1 MSQPAPTLRASNGD
15 TDAGATGS
23 RRVTRAEIVALAPRA
38 WQFLGPALAALR
50 VAPQDHEIRVHAV
63 LALARLGLV
72 TLARELAATV
82 APEIRGLAQV
92 APLLRAIP
100 ETSDDVIDAETLARV
115 ARANLGAILSRPERV
130 YGATPEELERAFE
143 AWTATVGER
152 EWYRASNG
160 CVVRRVRGSWA
171 PEQWWGL
178 ADTRGAAEAFAAQH
192 LRVSAASGQ
201 DAMTGPYTVEGVD
214 PPWILERV
222 LAATQDDV
230 GVAGYRPRVGV
241 VQREAGEFLDGLAQ
255 ADLSALLGAARVEF
269 FVGEGAGASF
279 SARVSSMVDT
289 INTGPCIVTSGIRTR
304 AVPRADE
311 TIEGAR
317 AARQGEIRAG
327 AERAAAMYAGRDA
340 AWWADR
346 YRAALSGAGEPLR
359 VLIPTCLYSTF
370 VRHASDDLARAIRRA
385 GMDARVLIEPDH
397 SSRLSA
403 SGYLR
408 AIEAH
413 RPDLIVLINYTRG
426 QISPHIP
433 RNIPWLT
440 WIQDAMP
447 HLLSPEIGPSLGGFD
462 FLVGHI
468 FSELVQKF
476 GVARE
481 RCLAMPVVAD
491 AEKFHA
497 GPVGRGDAAEG
508 GEARLRCDVA
518 YVSHQSETPDALH
531 ERLIRAGAVA
541 PAYLPALE
549 RIRARVAEIVSVGL
563 FEPGVSRGM
572 QGRIKDAVAAALADA
587 GGGEPDAKTLAAVVR
602 VHALP
607 LAERTMRH
615 RTLESAARICARRG
629 WTMRLF
635 GNGWA
640 SHPTLSGLASGAL
653 EHGEDL
659 RASYRAARCHLHVS
673 LTAPVH
679 QRVMECALSGG
690 LPLVRLH
697 ADGLSATHLR
707 ACRSAARARAPH
719 RLDHEEGWIGWDAID
734 HPALAAWVALRQ
746 RLGMPTTDAVYFR
759 PHWMEN
765 LELMDLLL
773 PRELDPAN
781 LLVDPAETAFWDDAS
796 LERVIERAVTD
807 EGWRATRSAAIASR
821 VRRSMTHDAMVTCVT
836 RFILD
841 RLDAGAAAAPGAA
854 PRAAA

>member
-1 MSQPAPTLRASNGD
+1 M
-15 TDAGATGS
+15 
-23 RRVTRAEIVALAPRA
+23 TRAEIVALAPRA
-38 WQFLGPALAALR
+38 WPFLGPALAALR
-50 VAPQDHEIRVHAV
+50 VMPQDHEIRVHAV

-82 APEIRGLAQV
+82 PAEIRGLAQV
-92 APLLRAIP
+92 SPLLGAIP
-100 ETSDDVIDAETLARV
+100 ASSGDAIGADELARV

-130 YGATPEELERAFE
+130 HGATREELERAFD
-143 AWTATVGER
+143 AWTATLGER
-152 EWYRASNG
+152 EWFRASNG

-192 LRVSAASGQ
+192 LRVPTASGQ

-222 LAATQDDV
+222 LVASRNDV
-230 GVAGYRPRVGV
+230 GVAGYRPRVSV
-241 VQREAGEFLDGLAQ
+241 VQRAPGEFFDGLAQ
-255 ADLSALLGAARVEF
+255 TDVSALLAESRVEF
-269 FVGEGAGASF
+269 FVGEGAGAAF
-279 SARVSSMVDT
+279 AARVASMVDI
-289 INTGPCIVTSGIRTR
+289 INTGPCIVTTGIRTR
-304 AVPRADE
+304 AEPRADE
-311 TIEGAR
+311 TIERAR
-317 AARQGEIRAG
+317 AARQGEIRAL
-327 AERAAAMYAGRDA
+327 AERATAMYAGRDA
-340 AWWADR
+340 AWWAER

-370 VRHASDDLARAIRRA
+370 VRHASDDLARALRRA

-397 SSRLSA
+397 ASRLSA

-433 RNIPWLT
+433 RNIPWVT

-447 HLLSPEIGPSLGGFD
+447 HLLSPEIGPSLGGLD

-491 AEKFHA
+491 AEKFHV
-497 GPVGRGDAAEG
+497 GPVKTLKE
-508 GEARLRCDVA
+508 RLRCDVA

-549 RIRARVAEIVSVGL
+549 RIRERVAQIVSVGL
-563 FEPGVSRGM
+563 FEPGASRGM
-572 QGRIKDAVAAALADA
+572 QSRIREAVAVALADVGA
-587 GGGEPDAKTLAAVVR
+587 GEPDAKMLATVVR

-615 RTLESAARICARRG
+615 RTLESAARICERRG

-635 GNGWA
+635 GSGWEN
-640 SHPTLSGLASGAL
+640 HPTLSRLASGAL

-659 RASYRAARCHLHVS
+659 RASYGAARCHLHVS

-697 ADGLSATHLR
+697 ADGLSATHLW
-707 ACRSAARARAPH
+707 ACRSAARERAPH
-719 RLDHEEGWIGWDAID
+719 RFDHEEGWIGWDAID
-734 HPALAAWVALRQ
+734 HPELAAWVALRQ

-759 PHWMEN
+759 PHWMDN

-773 PRELDPAN
+773 PRELDPTN
-781 LLVDPAETAFWDDAS
+781 LLVDPSETAFWDDAS
-796 LERVIERAVTD
+796 LERAIERAVTD

-821 VRRSMTHDAMVTCVT
+821 VRRSMTHDAMVSRVT

-841 RLDAGAAAAPGAA
+841 RLQAGAGTTGVDAA
-854 PRAAA
+854 RAAA